1 MEEMYPADKWLAR
14 TNWTISGDRLAC
26 SPRNQF
32 SRLLLIFSYTN
43 KKAMPE
49 YQPYA
54 VVGGLAVEV
63 ALYVAWTKLRY
74 TEPG

>member
-1 MEEMYPADKWLAR
+1 
-14 TNWTISGDRLAC
+14 
-26 SPRNQF
+26 
-32 SRLLLIFSYTN
+32 
-43 KKAMPE
+43 MPE

-63 ALYVAWTKLRY
+63 ALFVAWTKLRY